1 MAGPASISL
10 PNKADIPTHQYRFG
24 GLNLSSGTPLTG
36 LRGLDA
42 AHATD
47 PRTDVRIEIRE
58 PLPPYPEQFIF
69 EWGGRYALRLGRIGQ
84 DWSFGSR
91 FDGTIL
97 VAPDGRSISLVS
109 ATDPLSAG
117 LADIVS
123 RRVLPRVATLFGG
136 TALHGASLSKGDA
149 GLLLLGSSG
158 AGKST
163 TTAALAAAGWHI
175 LSDDISIVR
184 NDGAPRLEPC
194 TTGVCVWPDSLA
206 ALGLDPRACTNMAG
220 YDRKI
225 RYDPAV
231 EHRISPA
238 RLSACILLQRSPDA
252 SAIRLERLSQAEA
265 LISAIRQLV
274 VFNPAGPHE
283 DRALQV
289 GRLNTIM
296 SKTPAFRLVY
306 PEGYSFLPAVAD
318 QLSEVL
324 HQD

>member
-1 MAGPASISL
+1 M
-10 PNKADIPTHQYRFG
+10 
-24 GLNLSSGTPLTG
+24 
-36 LRGLDA
+36 RGLDA

>member
-1 MAGPASISL
+1 M
-10 PNKADIPTHQYRFG
+10 
-24 GLNLSSGTPLTG
+24 
-36 LRGLDA
+36 RGLDA
-42 AHATD
+42 AHAAD
-47 PRTDVRIEIRE
+47 ARTDVRLEIHER
-58 PLPPYPEQFIF
+58 PPPFPEQIVY

-109 ATDPLSAG
+109 ATNPLG
-117 LADIVS
+117 PGMADIVS

-184 NDGAPRLEPC
+184 NDGAPQLEPC

-206 ALGLDPRACTNMAG
+206 ALGLDLWACTSMAG
-220 YDRKI
+220 YDGKM
-225 RYDPAV
+225 RYDPELA
-231 EHRISPA
+231 HRISPA
-238 RLSACILLQRSPDA
+238 RFSACILLQRSPNA
-252 SAIRLERLSQAEA
+252 TAIRVERLSQAEA

-289 GRLNTIM
+289 SRLNAIM

-306 PEGYSFLPAVAD
+306 PAGYAVLPAIAD

-324 HQD
+324 HQG